1 MTSMT
6 TRGTKPVSTMT
17 RPTHAGAPHRGRR
30 SYRWL
35 QGALIAGSVVASLVG
50 AQGLQRQAELAA
62 AATLP
67 AVAPAQVAVL
77 PSASAPS
84 VINALPAIGDLPALD
99 LAPIPTVSAIQPPV
113 VVPRVA
119 PVARSR
125 SSR

>member
-6 TRGTKPVSTMT
+6 TTGTKPVSTMT
-17 RPTHAGAPHRGRR
+17 RPTPGAPPPGGPR